1 MNLKN
6 ILYSAVFG
14 DSPEEGVDITKSE
27 LEEADII
34 QISDDTL
41 HVIMDHKSRLIQVIH
56 ADYGAKQYVL
66 RIDGKDITVK
76 LRDEVESRV
85 HAMGFD
91 INRNHVKLKQV
102 SSPMPG
108 LVLKVLAKEGDELLE
123 GQPVIVL
130 EAMKMENV
138 LKSPTSGKVTSV
150 NVKEGQNV
158 DKGQVLVE
166 LG

>member
-1 MNLKN
+1 MKDRD

-14 DSPEEGVDITKSE
+14 DSTEGGVDISLSE
-27 LEEADII
+27 LEESDII
-34 QISDDTL
+34 RISADML
-41 HVIMDHKSRLIQVIH
+41 HMITANTSQLIQVVH
-56 ADYGAKQYVL
+56 ADYDAKQYTL
-66 RIDGKDITVK
+66 RIDGREIKVK

-91 INRNHVKLKQV
+91 ENRNHVKLKQV

-108 LVLKVLAKEGDELLE
+108 LVLKILAQEGDEVSE
-123 GQPVIVL
+123 GQPLIVL

-138 LKSPTSGKVTSV
+138 LNAPADGIITKV
-150 NVKEGQNV
+150 NVRERQNV
-158 DKGQVLVE
+158 DKGQLLVE